1 MHKTAYFICFL
12 WAQVCKQLTEV
23 LTKWM
28 DEIRIFCKSYLE
40 EYIESST
47 DAVLKHAKEQKQ
59 NLDDAVA
66 ELKDKIHSLRLL
78 QSEALPLM

>member
-23 LTKWM
+23 LKKWM

-40 EYIESST
+40 EYVKSYT
-47 DAVLKHAKEQKQ
+47 DAALKLGKQKQ
-59 NLDDAVA
+59 NYDAAVA
-66 ELKDKIHSLRLL
+66 KLEGKIQSLRLW
-78 QSEALPLM
+78 QSNALPFT

>member
-23 LTKWM
+23 LKKWK

-40 EYIESST
+40 EYVKSYT
-47 DAVLKHAKEQKQ
+47 DEALKLGKQKQ
-59 NLDDAVA
+59 NLNAAVA
-66 ELKDKIHSLRLL
+66 KLEGKIQSLRLWH
-78 QSEALPLM
+78 SEALPLM